1 MDTLH
6 QRKFIIA
13 LREKAKIGPK
23 AFQRLLL
30 SFGSVE
36 NIFGASKNEL
46 CNVPRISAEKAE
58 QIIESGEEI
67 DEIESYIQRLEK
79 EGTSICTI
87 LEEDYPHIL
96 TQINDPPL
104 LLYSK
109 GEFPLRNKKFVAVV
123 GTHHATEEG
132 IKNAVQIGKDL
143 ARKEVVVVSG
153 LARGV
158 DSSAHL
164 GAITNGGKTYAVL
177 GNGFNLIYP
186 PENLSL
192 SEEITKN
199 GAIISE
205 YGPDVRVN
213 IGQLMARNR
222 IVVGL
227 SQAVIMVEMEEG
239 SIGTED
245 AILRAV
251 EQGKPL
257 FVCQKDGNP
266 NADFLIKEGAIP
278 ISGEEDLDLVLNYMF

>member
-6 QRKFIIA
+6 QRKFVVA
-13 LREKAKIGPK
+13 LRERARIGPK
-23 AFQRLLL
+23 TFQQLLL

-67 DEIESYIQRLEK
+67 DEIESYIQKLEK

-96 TQINDPPL
+96 TQINDPPP

-109 GEFPLRNKKFVAVV
+109 GEFPLRNGKFVAVV

-132 IKNAVQIGKDL
+132 IKNAVQIGKNL

-177 GNGFNLIYP
+177 GNGFNFIYP

-192 SEEITKN
+192 PRK
-199 GAIISE
+199 
-205 YGPDVRVN
+205 
-213 IGQLMARNR
+213 
-222 IVVGL
+222 
-227 SQAVIMVEMEEG
+227 
-239 SIGTED
+239 
-245 AILRAV
+245 
-251 EQGKPL
+251 
-257 FVCQKDGNP
+257 
-266 NADFLIKEGAIP
+266 
-278 ISGEEDLDLVLNYMF
+278 